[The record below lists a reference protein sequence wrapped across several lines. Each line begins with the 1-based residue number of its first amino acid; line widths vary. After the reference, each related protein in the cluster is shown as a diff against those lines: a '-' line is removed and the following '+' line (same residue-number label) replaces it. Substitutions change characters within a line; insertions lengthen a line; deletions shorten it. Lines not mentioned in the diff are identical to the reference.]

1 MNDYG
6 VGYLG
11 SSRSER
17 EARAT
22 VEHQTVSN
30 NYIGS
35 SAGVGLDVHA
45 HAHVHVMCMC
55 MGTRACGRFD
65 PRPHGSQNLLV
76 SRTHVE
82 PHSHPHTFAAY
93 GKLMVDMDAS
103 TVVTIP
109 LAITRADLPVHAT
122 AECTQKTGQV
132 RFPRSS
138 STHF

>member
-1 MNDYG
+1 MWVWCSGCDCAFTLYGWQLRLLSLIAEMNDYG

-45 HAHVHVMCMC
+45 HAHVHAHVHVH
-55 MGTRACGRFD
+55 GHAGVRAFR
-65 PRPHGSQNLLV
+65 SQTSWIPEPPGEQN
-76 SRTHVE
+76 SR
-82 PHSHPHTFAAY
+82 
-93 GKLMVDMDAS
+93 
-103 TVVTIP
+103 
-109 LAITRADLPVHAT
+109 
-122 AECTQKTGQV
+122 
-132 RFPRSS
+132 
-138 STHF
+138 